1 MGLTKSYNKIEDTIK
16 SIDDE
21 CNQLEKDL
29 NNIKD
34 QIIELDTVETKSDR
48 GSFTGCLEELDIIL
62 NKIRHLERMVMEYEE
77 QLQYEIRHYDFK
89 NPEPEQE
96 LNDPNPED
104 TKESITPEEKQP
116 QK

>member
-1 MGLTKSYNKIEDTIK
+1 MGLTKSYSKIEDTIK
-16 SIDDE
+16 SIDTE
-21 CNQLEKDL
+21 CEQIEKDL

-48 GSFTGCLEELDIIL
+48 GGFTECLESLGIIL
-62 NKIRHLERMVMEYEE
+62 NKIRHLEKIVMEYKE

-89 NPEPEQE
+89 NPEFEPE
-96 LNDPNPED
+96 LNDPNFED
-104 TKESITPEEKQP
+104 TKESIIPEEKQP